1 MKTPVLSA
9 APGQLIKFHGEPCL
23 VLEHRTDGTLLLAT
37 NQVQKPFG
45 TDNDFAKSTLMDHLN
60 GPWLEALT
68 ENHPE
73 EVLPRIVDLTAVNGS
88 KQYGFCKCKAAAP
101 TANREK
107 RTSCGA
113 QSAYPID
120 TAIAGPETDLAKSP
134 TSTSSAL
141 PTCSPSVPM
150 IVPISKEAN
159 SPWAMAPSAS
169 IPYLFA
175 EKQMFL
181 RSRKR
186 RNAPFCALSSIF
198 FLPVRIYPAQHRSFS
213 A

>member
-88 KQYGFCKCKAAAP
+88 KQYGFCKCKAAPLTLDEVRKYHAILP
-101 TANREK
+101 KPESWEWMATPWSTPEVDDDDEWVAGLDSDGYVHNYYCNYTHGSRPAFLISSHHSVELDGIQPEELTKALAQFSIREMLDEI
-107 RTSCGA
+107 RRRV
-113 QSAYPID
+113 
-120 TAIAGPETDLAKSP
+120 
-134 TSTSSAL
+134 STG
-141 PTCSPSVPM
+141 
-150 IVPISKEAN
+150 EA
-159 SPWAMAPSAS
+159 
-169 IPYLFA
+169 
-175 EKQMFL
+175 
-181 RSRKR
+181 
-186 RNAPFCALSSIF
+186 
-198 FLPVRIYPAQHRSFS
+198 
-213 A
+213 

>member
-88 KQYGFCKCKAAAP
+88 KQYGFCKCKAAPLTLDEVRKYHSILPKPESWEWLATP
-101 TANREK
+101 WSTPEVDDDDEWVAGLNTNGYIHYSICSL
-107 RTSCGA
+107 TSGSRPAFLISSRHSVELDGIQPEELTKALA
-113 QSAYPID
+113 QFSTKELLDEISRRV
-120 TAIAGPETDLAKSP
+120 SP
-134 TSTSSAL
+134 G
-141 PTCSPSVPM
+141 
-150 IVPISKEAN
+150 EA
-159 SPWAMAPSAS
+159 
-169 IPYLFA
+169 
-175 EKQMFL
+175 
-181 RSRKR
+181 
-186 RNAPFCALSSIF
+186 
-198 FLPVRIYPAQHRSFS
+198 
-213 A
+213 